1 MVSKSVKFP
10 TLSIRFLRVSTW
22 LYKSDGCM
30 LVGVVL
36 DLDVVAIPVAFGLF
50 FAFKGLL
57 MAASIPPGRRRVATS
72 LSALLETAAAAAP
85 QTY

>member
-1 MVSKSVKFP
+1 M
-10 TLSIRFLRVSTW
+10 
-22 LYKSDGCM
+22 YKSDGCM

-57 MAASIPPGRRRVATS
+57 MAASNSPWEASSGDVIIGVVRDGCCCCS
-72 LSALLETAAAAAP
+72 SDLLVI
-85 QTY
+85 